1 MLRAAAL
8 ALALAPF
15 ALADETDERRLKVV
29 PARGQPAALTVTV
42 RDAKGEVGALATFDA
57 PLKLPHAGP
66 FVVWVTPKGGVPV
79 RAAEKLT
86 AQPGE
91 TVELKFGDLFGTLE
105 VFGDEFPR
113 AEKVVVTDPRDPGPG
128 EKGHVAIQT
137 ASDYRID
144 MLVPPG
150 TYAVWVVPAN
160 GAKAQRVEDGAR
172 VRAGRSTRIGS
183 G

>member
-8 ALALAPF
+8 LLVFAPF
-15 ALADETDERRLKVV
+15 ATADDKDERRLKVL

-42 RDAKGEVGALATFDA
+42 RDAKGEVGALTKFDA

-66 FVVWVTPKGGVPV
+66 FAVWVTPKGGAPV
-79 RAAEKLT
+79 RAADKLT
-86 AQPGE
+86 AKPGE

-105 VFGDEFPR
+105 VFGDDFPR

-137 ASDYRID
+137 ASDYRVD

-160 GAKAQRVEDGAR
+160 GAKPQRVEDNVR
-172 VRAGRSTRIGS
+172 VQAGRSTRVG

>member
-1 MLRAAAL
+1 MLRAAAIV
-8 ALALAPF
+8 LALAPF
-15 ALADETDERRLKVV
+15 APADEADERRLKVV
-29 PARGQPAALTVTV
+29 PGRGQPAALSVSV
-42 RDAKGEVGALATFDA
+42 RDAKGEVAALTAFDA

-66 FVVWVTPKGGVPV
+66 FAVWVTPKGGVAV

-86 AQPGE
+86 AKVGE
-91 TVELKFGDLFGTLE
+91 TVELKFGDQFGTLE

-113 AEKVVVTDPRDPGPG
+113 ADQVVLTDPRDPGPG

-137 ASDYRID
+137 ARAYRTD

-160 GAKAQRVEDGAR
+160 GAKPQRVEDGAR
-172 VRAGRSTRIGS
+172 VQAGRSTRVG

>member
-1 MLRAAAL
+1 MLRAAVL
-8 ALALAPF
+8 VVVFAPF
-15 ALADETDERRLKVV
+15 AAADEKDERRLKIV
-29 PARGQPAALTVTV
+29 PGRGQPAVLTVSV
-42 RDAKGEVGALATFDA
+42 RDAKGEVASLTKFDA
-57 PLKLPHAGP
+57 PLKLPNAGP
-66 FVVWVTPKGGVPV
+66 FTVWVTPKGGVAV
-79 RAAEKLT
+79 RAAEKVS
-86 AQPGE
+86 AKPGE

-113 AEKVVVTDPRDPGPG
+113 AEKVVITDPRDPGPG

-137 ASDYRID
+137 ASDYRVD

-160 GAKAQRVEDGAR
+160 GAKPQRVEDNVR
-172 VRAGRSTRIGS
+172 VQAGRSTRVG